1 MLVPDENLFG
11 PGSDYNPEDVY
22 NAFRNDDA
30 FAMSPP
36 RQSQESAQ
44 SSPGSRALR
53 TNNTDASQESAP
65 SENPIKRRRVRNAG
79 FVLDEADD
87 DDDDEDENEDEKSV
101 RNSLNA
107 PNNPSFDT
115 QLHVSSWQDANS
127 FIVPDD
133 ENHSQGDEQLEAE
146 TYLRQ
151 NKCMMITGIDEN
163 GEDEI
168 CGDPC
173 GHHQVCHFCLQYNF
187 RGAII

>member
-53 TNNTDASQESAP
+53 TNNTDVSQESAP
-65 SENPIKRRRVRNAG
+65 SENPIKRRRVRGAG
-79 FVLDEADD
+79 FVLDDA

-107 PNNPSFDT
+107 PNHT
-115 QLHVSSWQDANS
+115 RLDAC
-127 FIVPDD
+127 VP
-133 ENHSQGDEQLEAE
+133 EMVA
-146 TYLRQ
+146 
-151 NKCMMITGIDEN
+151 
-163 GEDEI
+163 
-168 CGDPC
+168 
-173 GHHQVCHFCLQYNF
+173 
-187 RGAII
+187 

>member
-1 MLVPDENLFG
+1 MGTTDSN
-11 PGSDYNPEDVY
+11 
-22 NAFRNDDA
+22 R
-30 FAMSPP
+30 
-36 RQSQESAQ
+36 SQESTLSNQ
-44 SSPGSRALR
+44 
-53 TNNTDASQESAP
+53 
-65 SENPIKRRRVRNAG
+65 PIKRRRVQGSVRPR
-79 FVLDEADD
+79 FVLDEAEGEDS
-87 DDDDEDENEDEKSV
+87 DEDENEDEKSV
-101 RNSLNA
+101 RNSLKA
-107 PNNPSFDT
+107 PNHTQIDT
-115 QLHVSSWQDANS
+115 QLHVSSCQDSDS
-127 FIVPDD
+127 FIVPDDDD